1 MRCNGFPARPDIV
14 CPRELERRKESKM
27 DKQAAID
34 RILETENLTDGL
46 EDDDA
51 KWLLDWGI
59 GFLPALIGE
68 LEDEDAA
75 GAKVNELMAVMRQI
89 NQIVADRNATSPEDL
104 ADAVVALA
112 EAHARAFGGNRP
124 LKPEDPSKLA
134 ALLAAQPSRQAM
146 LALIAAIQSTGR
158 SNNP

>member
-1 MRCNGFPARPDIV
+1 
-14 CPRELERRKESKM
+14 M

-89 NQIVADRNATSPEDL
+89 NQIVADRNAASPEDL

-146 LALIAAIQSTGR
+146 LALIAAVQSTGR